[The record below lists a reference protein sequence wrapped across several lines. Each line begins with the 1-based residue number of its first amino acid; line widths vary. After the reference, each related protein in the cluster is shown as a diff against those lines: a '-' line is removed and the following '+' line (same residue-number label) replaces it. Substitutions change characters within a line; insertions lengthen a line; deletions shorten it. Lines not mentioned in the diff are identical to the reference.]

1 MQASAIFMNFD
12 FSCEAV
18 FTLYSSGFMIVKPA
32 LAGNVFAL
40 LNGVGDL
47 AILDIIYFLRYVLV
61 YVVI

>member
-1 MQASAIFMNFD
+1 MNFD